1 MGLDTIELVL
11 EIEDR
16 YNIKLLDAE
25 CTRARTVGDLAS
37 LVCSRL
43 PRCND
48 ACPTS
53 GSFYRVRRLLVSHSG
68 VARRQTRPATRL
80 DAIFPTVF
88 RQHWRALTAA
98 DPSLPP
104 LEPSSK
110 LDHMMLLL
118 TAILIF
124 PGLVAP
130 VMMWV
135 RHGPIVGIPV
145 GILLCALVFVFAN
158 LANVVGTRL
167 PPEIQTVGD
176 LARVCVPLSS
186 GEEVSARR
194 RAERDQVVQ
203 DIRRITAKFLG
214 LPLEKVRADSDF
226 VRDLGC

>member
-48 ACPTS
+48 TCPTS
-53 GSFYRVRRLLVSHSG
+53 RSFYRVRRLLVSHSG
-68 VARRQTRPATRL
+68 IKRRKIRPATRL
-80 DAIFPTVF
+80 ETVFPVDF
-88 RQHWRALTAA
+88 RQHWRTLTAA

-110 LDHMMLLL
+110 LDGILLLL

-130 VMMWV
+130 VMMWGI
-135 RHGPIVGIPV
+135 HGPIVGIPV
-145 GILLCALVFVFAN
+145 GIVLCVLAFVFAN
-158 LANVVGTRL
+158 LAHVVGTRL

-176 LARVCVPLSS
+176 LARVCVRLSS
-186 GEEVSARR
+186 DEEVSAHR

-203 DIRRITAKFLG
+203 EIRRITAQFLG